1 MAINTR
7 NGSGESYKWEREL
20 VEWEIIYGKV
30 HMKLQS
36 SGSLNMPTVAVN
48 FVQSAKRERERER
61 ERWCFEPSQPQRIRS
76 ELKTD
81 FNLFPSYSFHKSLYH
96 KSLFLKP
103 RLKSSLQFHNAN
115 SEEEKKKCFET
126 QRERE
131 RESGL
136 FMPKENVTQKNTPFS
151 TYLFS
156 P

>member
-61 ERWCFEPSQPQRIRS
+61 EMV
-76 ELKTD
+76 L
-81 FNLFPSYSFHKSLYH
+81 
-96 KSLFLKP
+96 
-103 RLKSSLQFHNAN
+103 
-115 SEEEKKKCFET
+115 
-126 QRERE
+126 
-131 RESGL
+131 
-136 FMPKENVTQKNTPFS
+136 
-151 TYLFS
+151 
-156 P
+156 